1 MEKVINNLGLFRSF
15 VAYNLSAQT
24 IDRLSLLS
32 QNQIFRCPSYI
43 FKRNRKASPVEQFQ
57 TALLFTYHAKMT
69 SPIHFVAMIGM
80 IFLCISTNAAEASLR
95 GRDTSVRGPRQ
106 FECPTE
112 TPAIG
117 SRCQVADE
125 DELPT
130 CYFSFVMTPGPSQD
144 INNFVPSISCSC
156 TNSHWDC
163 GIAPEYLKALVE
175 AASG

>member
-1 MEKVINNLGLFRSF
+1 
-15 VAYNLSAQT
+15 
-24 IDRLSLLS
+24 
-32 QNQIFRCPSYI
+32 
-43 FKRNRKASPVEQFQ
+43 
-57 TALLFTYHAKMT
+57 
-69 SPIHFVAMIGM
+69 MIGM
-80 IFLCISTNAAEASLR
+80 IFLSISNAAEASLR
-95 GRDTSVRGPRQ
+95 RRDTSVRGPRR

-125 DELPT
+125 DESPT
-130 CYFSFVMTPGPSQD
+130 CYFSFVKTPGPSQD

-156 TNSHWDC
+156 PNSHWDC